1 MDTMRLFILLFIV
14 PVFGFSQSMN
24 NKPLSNVQAA
34 FAKIDSNG
42 KAIYISKG
50 NHAIPKGGHL
60 QGVQFCEAEGSIAFT
75 ASSST
80 VAYMALVNADKKV
93 TEVDT
98 FLSSPYRHAGGCQV
112 WGNKLAVGVEDNI
125 ARKKSRVMLVDYE
138 NIDHKAVV
146 IAKREGA
153 YERSTAGATG
163 ITQLQKGK
171 YLIAVA
177 DWDSKN
183 IDFYEGSDAQ
193 FDSIGTY
200 HAPNTGYWCAYQ
212 NINLLTDTAGNLFM
226 IGLGKQ
232 GTNNRADLFSIQFN
246 NIQPQLTLLS
256 TRNFNCKGG
265 ASFRYAAGIFTAMDG
280 IGIITSQRNLR
291 KRTCV
296 NLFVMA
302 LNIKK

>member
-1 MDTMRLFILLFIV
+1 
-14 PVFGFSQSMN
+14 
-24 NKPLSNVQAA
+24 
-34 FAKIDSNG
+34 
-42 KAIYISKG
+42 
-50 NHAIPKGGHL
+50 
-60 QGVQFCEAEGSIAFT
+60 
-75 ASSST
+75 
-80 VAYMALVNADKKV
+80 
-93 TEVDT
+93 
-98 FLSSPYRHAGGCQV
+98 
-112 WGNKLAVGVEDNI
+112 
-125 ARKKSRVMLVDYE
+125 MLVDYE

>member
-1 MDTMRLFILLFIV
+1 MRTLILFLLAPV
-14 PVFGFSQSMN
+14 LVFGQSIN

-50 NHAIPKGGHL
+50 KHAIPKGGHL
-60 QGVQFCEAEGSIAFT
+60 QGIQFCEAEGSIALT

-125 ARKKSRVMLVDYE
+125 ARNKSQVMLVDYE
-138 NIDHKAVV
+138 NIHHKAVA
-146 IAKREGA
+146 IAKREGT

-163 ITQLQKGK
+163 ITQLQNGK

-177 DWDSKN
+177 DWDSRN
-183 IDFYEGSDAQ
+183 IDFYEGNGEH

-200 HAPNTGYWCAYQ
+200 HAPNAGYWCAYQ

-226 IGLGKQ
+226 TGLGKQ
-232 GTNNRADLFSIQFN
+232 GNNNRADLFSIQFN
-246 NIQPQLTLLS
+246 NTQPQLSLLS

-280 IGIITSQRNLR
+280 IGIITSQRNLH

-302 LNIKK
+302 INIKK